1 MQGHPDYL
9 ADDYVPP
16 LDYSGGLMPVPKG
29 PGLGLTIDEDKVAAF
44 AAAFERDGM
53 STTYADSRG
62 GQILTVP
69 SQ

>member
-1 MQGHPDYL
+1 
-9 ADDYVPP
+9 
-16 LDYSGGLMPVPKG
+16 MPVPDG
-29 PGLGLTIDEDKVAAF
+29 PGLGVTLDDDKVAAF
-44 AAAFERDGM
+44 SASFEREGM